1 MRLSVGKGI
10 VILICIML
18 LGGLVYIDNI
28 GKVDEKGIELS
39 FVLDDEIINAW
50 KGEEAYY
57 HFLPSYA
64 LPDAVKLSS
73 YSTEFEMADEEILV
87 MRGGT
92 LSGLIFNEIYE
103 CKTTATKEKFSFC
116 IMQSKNLPT
125 LYIETD
131 SGDIEEIWA
140 DKQTEENGKIQ
151 IFDADGMQVYLLS
164 VSILL

>member
-39 FVLDDEIINAW
+39 FVLEDEIINAW
-50 KGEEAYY
+50 QGEGVYY
-57 HFLPSYA
+57 LFLPSYA
-64 LPDAVKLSS
+64 SPDSVELSS
-73 YSTEFEMADEEILV
+73 YSTEFEITEEEVLV

-92 LSGLIFNEIYE
+92 LSGLAEGTMYE
-103 CKTTATKEKFSFC
+103 CKTTATKEKFTFY

-131 SGDIEEIWA
+131 SGSIEEIWS
-140 DKQTEENGKIQ
+140 DKQIEENGKMQ
-151 IFDADGMQVYLLS
+151 IFDADGIQVYHGGLKG
-164 VSILL
+164 I